1 MTAAPDLQ
9 TIAEKSQFR
18 QTGRLEEVEQLA
30 EAFQRTWPDAVR
42 SFEYGR
48 SGEGRIMR
56 ALVVSRSGALTPEE
70 IKRRGIPLL
79 YLQGGIH
86 PGESDGKDAG
96 FISLRE
102 ILLGAVAPGVL
113 DNLAILFVPAFN
125 ADGHER
131 FARWNRPNQ
140 RGPEE
145 TGWRTTG
152 RNINLNRD
160 YTKADE
166 PEMQAMLQLIDRWDP
181 LICGDLHVTDGAD
194 FEPDISLQAEPI
206 HIGDERLW
214 PHGVQLRDELI
225 AKLAAQGSIPLPFYP
240 DFVEQDN
247 PASGFQLTVY
257 TPRFSTGY
265 FAMRNRLTVLVEVHS
280 WKDYPTR
287 VRVMRNTCLGLIE
300 LAARHGRRWL
310 ADAKAADAEDLR
322 GKEIVLDLTAG
333 WNEPTKPG
341 VMRKKAASSTADVE
355 MIDFRGYAYTRNKSE
370 ISGDLVTVY
379 DPTSP
384 QVWRVPFRTQL
395 TPAAVA
401 LMPRG
406 GYIVPPAY
414 AAEIGG
420 KLALHGIKFDRLMQ
434 DRGKTAVEVFRAG
447 EAKFAPGPFEGR
459 TRVTLTG
466 QWQREQQAIPAGSLF
481 VPTNQPLTRLA
492 MALLEPTAA
501 DSFAAWGLFNS
512 CFEMKE
518 SFEPYVAEQIAREM
532 LDRDPQCAAEFK
544 TKLASDP
551 AFAASPAARL
561 EFFGRRHE
569 SWDERYNLYP
579 IFRTDEVLT

>member
-1 MTAAPDLQ
+1 MTAAADLQ

-18 QTGRLEEVEQLA
+18 QTGRLDEVEQLA
-30 EAFQRTWPDAVR
+30 GAFQRTWPDAAR

-56 ALVVSRSGALTPEE
+56 ALAVSRRGALSPAE

-102 ILLGAVAPGVL
+102 ILQGNIAPGVL

-140 RGPEE
+140 LGPQE
-145 TGWRTTG
+145 TGWRTTS
-152 RNINLNRD
+152 RNLNLNRD

-166 PEMQAMLQLIDRWDP
+166 PEMQAMLRLINEWDP

-206 HIGDERLW
+206 HIGNERLR

-225 AKLAAQGSIPLPFYP
+225 GKLASQGSLPLPFYP

-265 FAMRNRLTVLVEVHS
+265 FAIRNRLTVLVEVHS

-287 VRVMRNTCLGLIE
+287 VRVMGNTCVGLIE
-300 LAARHGRRWL
+300 LAAKHGRRWF

-322 GKEIVLDLTAG
+322 GKEIVLDMTAG
-333 WNEPTKPG
+333 WNEPTRPG
-341 VMRKKAASSTADVE
+341 VMPKRAAVADASIE
-355 MIDFRGYAYTRNKSE
+355 MIDYRGYAYTRNKSE
-370 ISGDLVTVY
+370 ISGVLVTVY
-379 DPTSP
+379 DPSTP
-384 QVWRVPFRTQL
+384 QIWRVPFRRQL
-395 TPAAVA
+395 KPAAIA
-401 LMPRG
+401 TAPRG
-406 GYIVPPAY
+406 GYLIPAGY
-414 AAEIGG
+414 AELIGG
-420 KLALHGIKFDRLMQ
+420 KLALHGIAAERLA
-434 DRGKTAVEVFRAG
+434 KTRAKADVEAFRAIG
-447 EAKFAPGPFEGR
+447 VSFAGAPFEGR
-459 TRVTLTG
+459 TRVKLTG
-466 QWQREQQAIPAGSLF
+466 AWGHEKQTIIAGALF
-481 VPTNQPLTRLA
+481 VPIQQPLARLA

-501 DSFAAWGLFNS
+501 DSLAAWGFFNS
-512 CFEMKE
+512 CFELKE

-532 LDRDPQCAAEFK
+532 LASDPQCAAEFK
-544 TKLASDP
+544 AKLASDP

-561 EFFGRRHE
+561 EFFNRRHE

-579 IFRTDEVLT
+579 VFRTDEILR

>member
-1 MTAAPDLQ
+1 MTASPDLQ

-18 QTGRLEEVEQLA
+18 QTGRLDEVEQLS

-56 ALVVSRSGALTPEE
+56 ALMVSKSGALTPEE

-96 FISLRE
+96 FITLRD
-102 ILLGAVAPGVL
+102 ILQGSIAPGLL

-140 RGPEE
+140 SGPEE

-166 PEMQAMLQLIDRWDP
+166 PEMQAMLRLIDRWDP
-181 LICGDLHVTDGAD
+181 LVCGDLHVTDGAD

-225 AKLAAQGSIPLPFYP
+225 AKLTAQGSIPLPFYP

-265 FAMRNRLTVLVEVHS
+265 FPMRNRLTVLVEVHS

-310 ADAKAADAEDLR
+310 ADALAADADDLR
-322 GKEIVLDLTAG
+322 GKQIVLDLTAG
-333 WNEPTKPG
+333 WNEPTKAG
-341 VMRKKAASSTADVE
+341 VMRKKAASASADVE

-370 ISGDLVTVY
+370 ISGDLVTIY
-379 DPTSP
+379 DPSTP
-384 QVWRVPFRTQL
+384 QIWRVPFRTQL

-401 LMPRG
+401 VTPRG
-406 GYIVPPAY
+406 GYVVPPAY

-420 KLALHGIKFDRLMQ
+420 KLALHGIRFERLAQ
-434 DRGKTAVEVFRAG
+434 GRGKTAVEVFRAG
-447 EAKFAPGPFEGR
+447 EARFAPGPFEGR
-459 TRVTLTG
+459 TRATLSG
-466 QWQREQQAIPAGSLF
+466 RWQREQQIISAGSLF
-481 VPTNQPLTRLA
+481 VPTSQPLTRLA
-492 MALLEPTAA
+492 LALLEPTAA

-544 TKLASDP
+544 EKLESDP
-551 AFAASPAARL
+551 AFAANPAARL

-579 IFRTDEVLT
+579 VFRTDEVLS

>member
-9 TIAEKSQFR
+9 TIAEKSQYR
-18 QTGRLEEVEQLA
+18 QTGRLDEVEQLA
-30 EAFQRTWPDAVR
+30 EAFARTWPEAVR

-56 ALVVSRSGALTPEE
+56 ALAVSRSGALTPAE

-96 FISLRE
+96 FISLRD
-102 ILLGAVAPGVL
+102 ILQGQVAPGVL
-113 DNLAILFVPAFN
+113 DNLAVLFVPAFN

-145 TGWRTTG
+145 TGWRTTS
-152 RNINLNRD
+152 RNLNLNRD

-166 PEMQAMLQLIDRWDP
+166 PEMQAMLRLINEWDP

-206 HIGDERLW
+206 HIGAERLW

-225 AKLAAQGSIPLPFYP
+225 AILAKQGSLPLPFYP

-265 FAMRNRLTVLVEVHS
+265 YAMRNRLTVLVEVHS

-322 GKEIVLDLTAG
+322 GREIVLDLTAG
-333 WNEPTKPG
+333 WNEPTRPG
-341 VMRKKAASSTADVE
+341 VMQKRAAVSDGSVE
-355 MIDFRGYAYTRNKSE
+355 MIDYRGYAYTRNKSD

-379 DPTSP
+379 DPTTP
-384 QVWRVPFRTQL
+384 QIWRVPLRTQL
-395 TPAAVA
+395 KPAAVA
-401 LMPRG
+401 TAPRG
-406 GYIVPPAY
+406 GYVIPAGY
-414 AAEIGG
+414 ADLIGG
-420 KLALHGIKFDRLMQ
+420 KLALHGIATVKL
-434 DRGKTAVEVFRAG
+434 GKTIEKARVEAFRAR
-447 EAKFAPGPFEGR
+447 EVNFAGAPFEGR
-459 TRVTLTG
+459 TRVKLTG
-466 QWQREQQAIPAGSLF
+466 AWANEQQTILAGSLF
-481 VPTNQPLTRLA
+481 VPTKQPLARLA

-501 DSFAAWGLFNS
+501 DSLAAWGFFNS

-532 LDRDPQCAAEFK
+532 LARDPALAAEFRAR
-544 TKLASDP
+544 LASDP

-561 EFFGRRHE
+561 EFFNRRHE

-579 IFRTDEVLT
+579 IFRTDEVLG

>member
-1 MTAAPDLQ
+1 MTAADLQ

-18 QTGRLEEVEQLA
+18 QTGRLDEVEALA
-30 EAFQRTWPDAVR
+30 ETFTRAWPDAVR

-56 ALVVSRSGALTPEE
+56 ALVVSKSGALSPDE

-79 YLQGGIH
+79 YLQGGVH

-96 FISLRE
+96 FISLRD
-102 ILLGAVAPGVL
+102 ILQGSIAPDVL
-113 DNLAILFVPAFN
+113 DNLAVLFVPAFN

-131 FARWNRPNQ
+131 FACWNRPNQ

-145 TGWRTTG
+145 TGWRTTS
-152 RNINLNRD
+152 RNLNLNRD
-160 YTKADE
+160 YTKAEE
-166 PEMQAMLQLIDRWDP
+166 PEMQAMLRLINEWDP

-206 HIGDERLW
+206 HIGDERLR

-225 AKLAAQGSIPLPFYP
+225 VRLAAQGSLPLPFYP

-265 FAMRNRLTVLVEVHS
+265 YAMRNRLTVLVEVHS

-300 LAARHGRRWL
+300 LAAKHGKRWL

-322 GKEIVLDLTAG
+322 GKEVVLDMTAG
-333 WNEPTKPG
+333 WNEPTRPG
-341 VMRKKAASSTADVE
+341 VMKKRAAVPDASIE
-355 MIDFRGYAYTRNKSE
+355 MIDYRGYAYTRDKSNV
-370 ISGDLVTVY
+370 SGDLVTVY
-379 DPTSP
+379 DPATP
-384 QVWRVPFRTQL
+384 QIWRVPFRRQL
-395 TPAAVA
+395 KPAAVVA
-401 LMPRG
+401 TPRG
-406 GYIVPPAY
+406 GYVIPAGY
-414 AAEIGG
+414 AELIGG
-420 KLALHGIKFDRLMQ
+420 KLALHGIAAMRL
-434 DRGKTAVEVFRAG
+434 GKTHEKANVEVFRAN
-447 EAKFAPGPFEGR
+447 EVNFAGAPFEGR
-459 TRVTLTG
+459 TRVKLAG
-466 QWQREQQAIPAGSLF
+466 AWSAEQQTILAGSLF
-481 VPTNQPLTRLA
+481 VPTKQALARLA

-501 DSFAAWGLFNS
+501 DSLAAWGFFNS

-532 LDRDPQCAAEFK
+532 LARDPQCAAEFK
-544 TKLASDP
+544 TKLANDP

-561 EFFGRRHE
+561 EFFNRRHE

-579 IFRTDEVLT
+579 IFRTDHVFV

>member
-1 MTAAPDLQ
+1 MTAATDLQ

-18 QTGRLEEVEQLA
+18 QTGRLDEVERLA
-30 EAFQRTWPDAVR
+30 EAFARTWPEAVR

-48 SGEGRIMR
+48 SGEGRPMR
-56 ALVVSRSGALTPEE
+56 AMIVTRSGALSPEE
-70 IKRRGIPLL
+70 TKRRGIPLL

-102 ILLGAVAPGVL
+102 LLLGNIAPGTL

-145 TGWRTTG
+145 TGWRTTA
-152 RNINLNRD
+152 RNLNLNRD
-160 YTKADE
+160 YTKSDA
-166 PEMQAMLQLIDRWDP
+166 PEMRAMLRLIREWDP

-206 HIGDERLW
+206 HIGDERLR

-225 AKLAAQGSIPLPFYP
+225 GKLAAQGSIPLPFYP

-287 VRVMRNTCLGLIE
+287 VRVMRNTVVGLVE
-300 LAARHGRRWL
+300 LAAAHGRRWL
-310 ADAKAADAEDLR
+310 TDAHAADAADLT

-333 WNEPTKPG
+333 WNEPTRPG
-341 VMRKKAASSTADVE
+341 VMQKRAAAPAADTE
-355 MIDFRGYAYTRNKSE
+355 MIDFRGYAYTRDKSD

-379 DPTSP
+379 DPSRP
-384 QVWRVPFRTQL
+384 QIWRVPFRRQL
-395 TPAAVA
+395 VPAAVA
-401 LMPRG
+401 RAPRG
-406 GYIVPPAY
+406 GYVVPAGY
-414 AAEIGG
+414 AEEIGG
-420 KLALHGIKFDRLMQ
+420 RLALHGIATERLATSR
-434 DRGKTAVEVFRAG
+434 DKESVEAFRATDVN
-447 EAKFAPGPFEGR
+447 FAAAPFEGR
-459 TRVTLTG
+459 TRVKLTG
-466 QWQREQQAIPAGSLF
+466 AWSREQQTIPAGSLF
-481 VPTNQPLTRLA
+481 VPARQPLTRLA

-501 DSFAAWGLFNS
+501 DSFAAWGFFNA

-532 LDRDPQCAAEFK
+532 LARDPQCAAEFK
-544 TKLASDP
+544 AKLASDS
-551 AFAASPAARL
+551 AFAANPAARL
-561 EFFGRRHE
+561 EFFNRRHE

-579 IFRTDEVLT
+579 IFRTEEALG